1 MELLE
6 PPYNYNVFRGDLE
19 GFVRAV
25 TDAIS
30 HPIQRYT
37 LAEQKPRNFWLIRLT
52 YSYVLEEMRL
62 SSVEKRLV
70 NILEKDWKREAELR
84 TSQFASIHGHTDTG
98 GFGQRK

>member
-30 HPIQRYT
+30 HPIQRY
-37 LAEQKPRNFWLIRLT
+37 AHADQKSCNFWLLPLA

-70 NILEKDWKREAELR
+70 KILEKDWKREADL
-84 TSQFASIHGHTDTG
+84 QAS
-98 GFGQRK
+98 